1 MKPNSIKYEFLPLG
15 TVLYAVCLCIRHD
28 VYAVGEKMLSFQFV
42 LRCKCMQSL
51 INSIQN
57 VDLLLLEC
65 EMPYCTVLWE
75 KKEVSSKTNHCFGI
89 RMKRQNVG
97 STVREIIRRI
107 MLIEVCLHWKH
118 VKSKVGLPEML
129 HSLCMSD
136 T

>member
-65 EMPYCTVLWE
+65 EMPHCTVLYSGKKRSFFKNKPLFWNKDE
-75 KKEVSSKTNHCFGI
+75 KAECGVNSTRNHTKNNVDRSLSALETCEIKNGI
-89 RMKRQNVG
+89 
-97 STVREIIRRI
+97 T
-107 MLIEVCLHWKH
+107 
-118 VKSKVGLPEML
+118 
-129 HSLCMSD
+129 
-136 T
+136 